1 MFIVIICDFL
11 EWMMTLWYLSGQFVE
26 VQGTDLPQSPFA
38 QNIKD

>member
-11 EWMMTLWYLSGQFVE
+11 EWTMTPWHLSGQLVE
-26 VQGTDLPQSPFA
+26 SQGTDLPQSPFA